1 MPTSSI
7 NLMALDVGQK
17 RIGVAM
23 ATSDMRIA
31 VASGVIEMTDDCIN
45 NLEQKLAQ
53 NNVDILVVGFPRN
66 QSGEATAQ
74 TRFVEDFVNSLGD
87 LNIKIVYQDESL
99 TSVIAEDR
107 LKQQNKSYSK
117 EDIDALAAAIIL
129 QDYLEANYG

>member
-1 MPTSSI
+1 
-7 NLMALDVGQK
+7 MALDVGQK

>member
-117 EDIDALAAAIIL
+117 
-129 QDYLEANYG
+129 